1 MGERY
6 GAFLVRCWH
15 RPDDTWR
22 VVIEHVRTGERG
34 RLASMVEAAAWLAA
48 RTDDAAEGRAKRDGG
63 DRHQLPPR
71 ADC

>member
-22 VVIEHVRTGERG
+22 VVIEHVQTGERI
-34 RLASMVEAAAWLAA
+34 RLASMAEAAAWLAA
-48 RTDDAAEGRAKRDGG
+48 RTDDAAENDGG
-63 DRHQLPPR
+63 DWPPPPR
-71 ADC
+71 AGRVDR

>member
-22 VVIEHVRTGERG
+22 VVIEHVQSGERT
-34 RLASMVEAAAWLAA
+34 RLASVADAAAWLAA
-48 RTDDAAEGRAKRDGG
+48 RTDNVAEGHAERDGG
-63 DRHQLPPR
+63 DCHQPPPR
-71 ADC
+71 ADP

>member
-22 VVIEHVRTGERG
+22 VVIEHVQTGERI
-34 RLASMVEAAAWLAA
+34 RLASMAEAAAWLAA
-48 RTDDAAEGRAKRDGG
+48 RTDDAAENDGG
-63 DRHQLPPR
+63 DRPPPR
-71 ADC
+71 SGRVDR